1 MKKGNET
8 EIFGK
13 KIKQSP
19 MENNNKVKGLLD
31 MKMRGKMARDLDGI

>member
-8 EIFGK
+8 GMLK

-19 MENNNKVKGLLD
+19 MENRNKVKGLLE
-31 MKMRGKMARDLDGI
+31 MNKRGKMARDLEGI